1 MYFFADKGRS
11 AMPPWVQSAA
21 FLLQLLP
28 ALVSTEKITDCYD
41 NQI

>member
-1 MYFFADKGRS
+1 MYFFAGKGLS
-11 AMPPWVQSAA
+11 AMLPFVQSAE